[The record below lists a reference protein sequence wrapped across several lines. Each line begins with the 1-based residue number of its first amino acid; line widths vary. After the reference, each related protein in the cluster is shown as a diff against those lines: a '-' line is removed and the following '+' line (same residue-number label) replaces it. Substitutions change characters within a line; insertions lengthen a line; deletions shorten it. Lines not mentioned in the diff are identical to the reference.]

1 MNICVITT
9 FDCSFEEFKAMLG
22 EFEGEMQKCVS
33 EWEIAKINDHK
44 AVGLMNVTDME
55 MFTAMMSSPEA
66 AELDAKY
73 NICLLY
79 TSPSPRDP
87 TKSRMPSSA

>member
-44 AVGLMNVTDME
+44 AVGLMNVKDME

-66 AELDAKY
+66 AEVDAKY
-73 NICLLY
+73 NIVDTIYSMDKIL
-79 TSPSPRDP
+79 
-87 TKSRMPSSA
+87 

>member
-1 MNICVITT
+1 MV
-9 FDCSFEEFKAMLG
+9 S

-66 AELDAKY
+66 A
-73 NICLLY
+73 
-79 TSPSPRDP
+79 
-87 TKSRMPSSA
+87 

>member
-9 FDCSFEEFKAMLG
+9 FDCSCEEFKAMVG
-22 EFEGEMQKCVS
+22 EFEGVMKKCVS

-66 AELDAKY
+66 AEVDAKY
-73 NICLLY
+73 NIVDTIY
-79 TSPSPRDP
+79 SMDKIS
-87 TKSRMPSSA
+87 

>member
-9 FDCSFEEFKAMLG
+9 FDCSFEEFKAMVG
-22 EFEGEMQKCVS
+22 EFEKEMQKCVS
-33 EWEIAKINDHK
+33 KWEIAKINDHK

-66 AELDAKY
+66 AEVDAKY
-73 NICLLY
+73 NIVDTIY
-79 TSPSPRDP
+79 SMDKIS
-87 TKSRMPSSA
+87 

>member
-1 MNICVITT
+1 
-9 FDCSFEEFKAMLG
+9 
-22 EFEGEMQKCVS
+22 MQKCVS

-66 AELDAKY
+66 AEVDAKF
-73 NICLLY
+73 NIVDTIY
-79 TSPSPRDP
+79 SMYKIS
-87 TKSRMPSSA
+87 

>member
-1 MNICVITT
+1 
-9 FDCSFEEFKAMLG
+9 
-22 EFEGEMQKCVS
+22 MQKCVS
-33 EWEIAKINDHK
+33 EWEIVKINDHK

-73 NICLLY
+73 NIVDTVY
-79 TSPSPRDP
+79 SMDKIS
-87 TKSRMPSSA
+87 